1 MGKEWG
7 ELSSDEKQEA
17 LFERWLS
24 PKDPGGNDL
33 KFQTPEAQKLYK
45 ERVTRI
51 KDAIQLKKRPDRV
64 PLMPLPSMFPALYAG
79 LTVEEAMYDYDKC
92 SAAFRKFVLD
102 FEPDGHMG
110 SAQFGPGRYFEILDY
125 KLYSW
130 PGHGVSAMHS
140 YQCNEGEYM
149 KENEYDAL
157 IQDPSG
163 FFSNVYLPRVFG
175 ALESFQ
181 MLPFLPGIL
190 EIYGVAFNFIPYGLP
205 PVQAALKALMEA
217 GEEALKWAGAVGGIE
232 GELTTLGFPQI
243 LAGFTKAPF
252 DTIGDTLR
260 GTKGIML
267 DIYRQPDK
275 LIEAMEALTPLMIK
289 MGVGGAQ
296 MNGKPIVFMPLHKG
310 ADGFLSGD
318 QFKTFYW
325 PTFRKVMLGL
335 IEEGCIP
342 FPAAE
347 GGYNSRL
354 EVIKDLPKGKTLWM
368 FDQTDMARAKK
379 ILGNTACILGNVPLD
394 LLSVGTPQ
402 QVKEYV
408 KKLIESAG
416 KGGGFML
423 GNGAFFDDIKAENL
437 KAMMEAGREYGAYR

>member
-1 MGKEWG
+1 MAKEWG
-7 ELSSDEKQEA
+7 ELSPDEKQEA
-17 LFERWLS
+17 LFQRWLS

-33 KFQTPEAQKLYK
+33 KFQSPEAEKLYK
-45 ERVTRI
+45 ERITRI

-64 PLMPLPSMFPALYAG
+64 PVLPLPSMFPALYGG
-79 LTVEEAMYDYDKC
+79 LTVEKAMYDYNEC
-92 SAAFRKFVLD
+92 SNAFRKFVLD

-110 SAQFGPGRYFEILDY
+110 SAQFGPGKFFEILDY

-130 PGHGVSAMHS
+130 PGHGVSAEHS
-140 YQCNEGEYM
+140 YQANEGEYM
-149 KENEYDAL
+149 KADEYDAL

-175 ALESFQ
+175 ALEPLQ

-190 EIYGVAFNFIPYGLP
+190 EIYGVAFNFIPFGLP

-217 GEEALKWAGAVGGIE
+217 GQEALAWAGAVGGIE
-232 GELTTLGFPQI
+232 GELATRGHPQI

-260 GTKGIML
+260 GTRGIML
-267 DIYRQPDK
+267 DIYRQPEK
-275 LIEAMEALTPLMIK
+275 LLEAVEALTPLMIK

-296 MNGKPIVFMPLHKG
+296 MNGKPIVFIPLHKG
-310 ADGFLSGD
+310 ADGFLSD
-318 QFKTFYW
+318 EQFKKFYW
-325 PTFRKVMLGL
+325 PTLREVMMGL
-335 IEEGCIP
+335 IEEGCVP

-354 EVIKDLPKGKTLWM
+354 EVIKDLPKGKVLWM

-379 ILGNTACILGNVPLD
+379 IVGDKACLLGNVPLD

-416 KGGGFML
+416 KGGGFIL
-423 GNGAFFDDIKAENL
+423 GNGAFFDAIKAENL
-437 KAMMEAGREYGAYR
+437 KAMMEAGREYGVYR